1 MPGSSLCPGSPIH
14 PIHFIRAFNLHMG
27 SISILSWQRC
37 ACGKSTWPQQDG
49 LCLEC
54 ITKIAADLG
63 DGGHMVAAAR
73 RKYYVWI
80 LKSPGALR
88 KFTYYW
94 NGRLLAQTR
103 TSFCVDHMNQ
113 FSFCSFYKIIICFTQ
128 YNQI

>member
-1 MPGSSLCPGSPIH
+1 
-14 PIHFIRAFNLHMG
+14 MG

-80 LKSPGALR
+80 LRSPGEIR

-94 NGRLLAQTR
+94 NGMAGNINIT
-103 TSFCVDHMNQ
+103 TDIIDHVMSFV
-113 FSFCSFYKIIICFTQ
+113 I
-128 YNQI
+128 